1 MLRIV
6 DSGSMSAFE
15 MWVAKVTHPVRLAT
29 SPTGKAKGV
38 GDQNCDGTGAFRSFR
53 QLATGQNMPMACV
66 ERNCFSDSI

>member
-38 GDQNCDGTGAFRSFR
+38 GDQNCDGTGRFSI
-53 QLATGQNMPMACV
+53 LPPTGHRAEHANGLC
-66 ERNCFSDSI
+66 